1 MFADHGCWAGGTGS
15 REYNFLNETGGR
27 LQDSRLPLL
36 LAPRE
41 SAVLGLAIGGAAGIE
56 LAPLE
61 ERAFEGG
68 EFKLRPL
75 TSVRERTVFVVQS
88 LAESAEASIAHRL
101 MRLLFL
107 LLGLKDA
114 GAARTVAIIPYL
126 AFAREDRRAQARDP
140 VTMRYAA
147 QLLEATGV
155 GGVVMLDVHNPA
167 ALENAF
173 RIPVDH
179 FSAIPMFVDHVAR
192 HLGAADVA
200 VASPDIGGVKRA
212 QIFRELLERRLG
224 RAVELAFIEKRRSD
238 GAVVTGR
245 MVGQVSGR
253 DVIVIDDLCAT
264 GGTLTRAAVVL
275 RAAGARMVHVA
286 FTHAPVAAGLAAVAA
301 DSGIGKIMVTDSVG
315 PALVIPPG
323 GEGRVELLPVAPLLG
338 QAVARMVAG
347 APLAPLLD
355 RWPPADSA

>member
-1 MFADHGCWAGGTGS
+1 M
-15 REYNFLNETGGR
+15 
-27 LQDSRLPLL
+27 DSRLPLL
-36 LAPRE
+36 VALRE
-41 SAVLGLAIGGAAGIE
+41 SAILGLAVGGAAAIE

-61 ERAFEGG
+61 ERAFEAG

-75 TSVRERTVFVVQS
+75 ASVRERTVFIVQS

-107 LLGLKDA
+107 LYGLKDA

-126 AFAREDRRAQARDP
+126 AFARKDRRTQADDP
-140 VTMRYAA
+140 VTMRYVA

-155 GGVVMLDVHNPA
+155 DRVVMLDVHNPA
-167 ALENAF
+167 ALDNAF

-192 HLGAADVA
+192 HLGATELA

-224 RAVELAFIEKRRSD
+224 RAVEFAFIEKRRSD

-245 MVGQVSGR
+245 IVGQVSDR
-253 DVIVIDDLCAT
+253 DVVVVDDLCAT
-264 GGTLTRAAVVL
+264 GGTLTRAAAVL
-275 RAAGARMVHVA
+275 RAAGARTVHVA
-286 FTHAPVAAGLAAVAA
+286 FTHAPLAAGLAAVAA
-301 DSGIGKIMVTDSVG
+301 DPAIGRIILTDSVG
-315 PALVIPPG
+315 PALQVPG
-323 GEGRVELLPVAPLLG
+323 GGAGRVDLLAVAPLLG

-347 APLAPLLD
+347 APLAALLD
-355 RWPPADSA
+355 SWPVQDSA